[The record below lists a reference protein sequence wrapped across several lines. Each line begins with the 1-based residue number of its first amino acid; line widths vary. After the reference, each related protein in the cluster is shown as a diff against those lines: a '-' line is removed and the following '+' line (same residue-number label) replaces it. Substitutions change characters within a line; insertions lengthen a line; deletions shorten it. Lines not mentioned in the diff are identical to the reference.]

1 MPIALFA
8 KCGNRLEADDV
19 KPSNCGKC
27 DRQIVLMAL
36 LQKVMFDKRIMTN
49 FLMVNDKQI
58 MGLCG
63 ETSIANKAETFVTF
77 MQDRSS
83 VLRFW
88 PHLLI
93 SSSF

>member
-49 FLMVNDKQI
+49 FLD
-58 MGLCG
+58 G
-63 ETSIANKAETFVTF
+63 A
-77 MQDRSS
+77 
-83 VLRFW
+83 
-88 PHLLI
+88 
-93 SSSF
+93 